1 MIRST
6 RVLAVVAAL
15 ACGVGLA
22 APAWGAEAAT
32 QEMDK
37 LFAAVAAYTF
47 GQDEKPLIAVA
58 ELVRR
63 SHKDAKQRRAIEE
76 RLVKLL
82 ETGTPDSK
90 RFVCLQLWTAASSR
104 SVPALTGMLT
114 DDEFSDAA
122 RYALERMADPAAGRA
137 LREAVGKTK
146 GRVRIGV
153 VNSLAHRRDKAAVAL
168 IVPLLGDKDQAVVAA
183 AAWALGRIGTAR
195 SARELL
201 AAHPGT
207 KGSLRRVL
215 DDACLLCA
223 DALVADRKPAE
234 AAAIYQKMYAPD
246 EPRRI
251 RIAALRGLMISR
263 PEKAAPLALEAMKSL
278 EPHIGAVA
286 GVLLRSL
293 PGEEITRALGAELP
307 KLAPDRQI
315 MMLDVLARRG
325 DPAATP
331 AVLAAAG
338 STNEAVRLAAIAAL
352 GRVGGA
358 KDVPMLAHVACKGSG
373 PIRDVARAALV
384 RLRGDGVERALMA
397 TLKTSAPAV
406 KAELIRVLSARW
418 AASALPEIVS
428 LAGDSDKSVRAAA
441 LQALGAL
448 ARENDVPALLGLLA
462 RASADD
468 DRKAAGE
475 ALGATFMRAKDKQAC
490 AAAVLAA
497 LPKSSTPARCVLL
510 RLLAVLPGDK
520 SLAAVRTAMKD
531 ADERVRDAATRAL
544 TEWPGAEVVDDLL
557 AVAATGNRTHRILA
571 VRGCVRVLAL
581 GANRSGDQTVALYA
595 RLLKLA
601 SRPEE
606 KKLVLAALAEVGHVD
621 ALKLIEPLMADRTV
635 QAEARSA
642 AIKVARAVAGADYD
656 LARGVLEKIAAAG
669 DDRIKQE
676 AAAALAHINQH
687 RDYILAWMLS
697 GPYTAGG
704 KNGPALF
711 GVVFTPENPHD
722 KGVRWRPV
730 SANAGVIV
738 DLAKLL
744 GGENRVAYL
753 RTTLVSPGKREAVLE
768 LGSDDGIKVWLNGK
782 VIHANN
788 ASRGVKP
795 GEDKVRI
802 TLRPG
807 ENTLMLKINNGSTDW
822 AACARITGPDGK
834 RIAGLKVIAR

>member
-6 RVLAVVAAL
+6 RIPVVVAAL
-15 ACGVGLA
+15 ACCVGLA

-32 QEMDK
+32 QDTDK
-37 LFAAVAAYTF
+37 LFAAVGAYKF

-63 SHKDAKQRRAIEE
+63 SYKDARQRRAIEE
-76 RLVKLL
+76 GLVKLL
-82 ETGTPDSK
+82 ETGTPAGK
-90 RFVCLQLWTAASSR
+90 RFACLQLWMAASSR
-104 SVPALTGMLT
+104 AVPTLAGMLP
-114 DDEFSDAA
+114 DEELSDAA

-137 LREAVGKTK
+137 LREALGKTK

-153 VNSLAHRRDKAAVAL
+153 VNSLAHRRDKGAVAL
-168 IVPLLGDKDQAVVAA
+168 IVPLLGDKDQSVVAS
-183 AAWALGRIGTAR
+183 AAWALGRIGGVLSAKELIAAR
-195 SARELL
+195 PG
-201 AAHPGT
+201 AAG
-207 KGSLRRVL
+207 KLRRVL

-223 DALVADRKPAE
+223 DALFADGKQAD
-234 AAAIYQKMYAPD
+234 AAAVYQQMYAAGQ
-246 EPRRI
+246 PRRI

-263 PEKAAPLALEAMKSL
+263 PEKAAPLALEAMKS
-278 EPHIGAVA
+278 PDPQISAVA
-286 GVLLRSL
+286 GVLLRNL
-293 PGEEITRALGAELP
+293 PGEAITRALGAELP
-307 KLAPDRQI
+307 RLAPDRQI
-315 MMLDVLARRG
+315 MMLGVLARRG
-325 DPAATP
+325 DRAARP

-338 STNEAVRLAAIAAL
+338 GKNEAVRLAAVGAL

-358 KDVPMLAHVACKGSG
+358 NDVPMLARVACKGSG
-373 PIRDVARAALV
+373 QIRDAARASLV
-384 RLRGDGVERALMA
+384 RLRGDGVEQALMA
-397 TLKTSAPAV
+397 TLKTSSPSV

-510 RLLAVLPGDK
+510 RLLAALPGEK
-520 SLAAVRTAMKD
+520 SLAAVRTATKD
-531 ADERVRDAATRAL
+531 ADERVRDAAIRAL
-544 TEWPGAEVVDDLL
+544 TEWPGPEVVADLL
-557 AVAATGNRTHRILA
+557 AVAAAGNRTHRILA

-595 RLLKLA
+595 RLLELA
-601 SRPEE
+601 TRPEE
-606 KKLVLAALAEVGHVD
+606 KKLVLAAMAEVGHVD
-621 ALKLIEPLMADRTV
+621 ALKLVEPLMADRAV

-642 AIKVARAVAGADYD
+642 AVKIARAVAGADYD
-656 LARGVLEKIAAAG
+656 LARGVLERIAAAG

-676 AAAALAHINQH
+676 AAAALGHINQH

-697 GPYTAGG
+697 GPYTSGG
-704 KNGPALF
+704 KSGPALF
-711 GVVFTPENPHD
+711 DVAFAPEKPGA

-744 GGENRVAYL
+744 GGENRAAYL
-753 RTTLVSPGKREAVLE
+753 RTTLVSPHKLEAVLE

-795 GEDKVRI
+795 GEDKVKI

-807 ENTLMLKINNGSTDW
+807 ANTLMLKINNGSTDW
-822 AACARITGPDGK
+822 AACARITGSDGK
-834 RIAGLKVIAR
+834 RITGLKVIAR